1 MPKAKYKLKNWSSPL
16 SSTNVFDNSN
26 FAQSFSS
33 VDDDP
38 HAAIA
43 VNNTF
48 NDNIGNTV
56 KGTKQLLEHK
66 WQEHKWQD
74 GNKVKNFMSK
84 QVAKYKENK
93 KVKENVKVNI
103 KEKVKENVK
112 ENVKVKENEN
122 TNEEKLNKEEMKD
135 EIIKKYSKEQIESV
149 RNEPGLKEIKKLMD
163 FALTDISNCEER
175 MRVIKKSINKVSYN
189 SSFDTSKENIL
200 LDQMD
205 KFKKQSE
212 IRKKAS
218 IEYEEY
224 EVSFLRRMLKSLKKK
239 KEEEEAKKKEEEAKK
254 KAEEEAKKKAE
265 EEAKKKAEKIK
276 ENI

>member
-1 MPKAKYKLKNWSSPL
+1 MVLTFIIY
-16 SSTNVFDNSN
+16 NVFDNSN

-38 HAAIA
+38 HAIA
-43 VNNTF
+43 VGNTF

-74 GNKVKNFMSK
+74 GNKVRGMSK

-93 KVKENVKVNI
+93 KVKNVKVNI

-189 SSFDTSKENIL
+189 SSFDTSKENTL

-224 EVSFLRRMLKSLKKK
+224 EFHSYMKY
-239 KEEEEAKKKEEEAKK
+239 
-254 KAEEEAKKKAE
+254 
-265 EEAKKKAEKIK
+265 
-276 ENI
+276 